1 MKELIVHIGMP
12 KCGSSSLQGYLYEN
26 YEKNYKKGIYYPQ
39 EYRTESGYF
48 NHEPL
53 SRLSGVDLE
62 KALEEVY
69 AKSYTLDRVIFS
81 CEGWGEWYPRANL
94 KEFLDKAAVIFSG
107 FEITVLCYLRNPFSY
122 VMSCYYQF
130 VKDGL
135 FGINRDFFLNHQ
147 EPSLRVFLNLFNN
160 IKGYHLYD
168 LSSAI
173 REIQSIG
180 DYNFIFKSMER
191 VDSEN
196 GSFELDLCEEL
207 GLYIPEQERNQKV
220 TNARQS
226 DKDLEKFLFVSRF
239 LRRGCYSKLLWD
251 LTKLQFDESGNNEY
265 EELSVEEAEYLSKL
279 DVLIQEVIDK
289 NIDFL
294 KHNITGSCRGLV
306 ESRSQELY
314 KHKKLSLDNKQQ
326 LIGFISERI
335 YLEY

>member
-1 MKELIVHIGMP
+1 MKKLIVHIGMP

-26 YEKNYKKGIYYPQ
+26 YKKNYEKGIYYPQ

-62 KALEEVY
+62 KALKEVY
-69 AKSYTLDRVIFS
+69 AKSHTSDTVILS
-81 CEGWGEWYPRANL
+81 CEGWGEWYPKANL
-94 KEFLDKAAVIFSG
+94 KELLEKAAIIFSK

-122 VMSCYYQF
+122 VISCYYQF

-147 EPSLRVFLNLFNN
+147 EPSLRVFLNLFYKK
-160 IKGYHLYD
+160 KGYHLYD

-173 REIQSIG
+173 RDIKSIG

-207 GLYIPEQERNQKV
+207 GLYIPSREKNIKV

-226 DKDLEKFLFVSRF
+226 DKDLEKFLFVSQF
-239 LRRGCYSKLLWD
+239 LRRSCYSRLLWD
-251 LTKLQFDESGNNEY
+251 LTKLQLDASDNNEC
-265 EELSVEEAEYLSKL
+265 EQLSVNEAHYLSKI
-279 DVLIQEVIDK
+279 DISIQEFIEG

-294 KHNITGSCRGLV
+294 KNNVNGDYKGLI
-306 ESRSQELY
+306 EIRSQNLY
-314 KHKKLSLDNKQQ
+314 KNKKLSLDDKQK
-326 LIGFISERI
+326 LIGFVSDKIS
-335 YLEY
+335 LEF